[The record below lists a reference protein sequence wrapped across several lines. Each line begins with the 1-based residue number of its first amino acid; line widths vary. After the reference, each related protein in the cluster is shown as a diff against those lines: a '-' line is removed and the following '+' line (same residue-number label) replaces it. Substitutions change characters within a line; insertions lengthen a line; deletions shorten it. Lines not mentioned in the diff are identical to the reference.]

1 VNESALSNDPGT
13 QKRRSTRIVQAVPLT
28 VTGVDALGQPFKE
41 RTTTVMVNCHGCK
54 YQSKHY
60 VPKNSIVTLDIPTP
74 EPGRPPHSVQ
84 GRVVWVQRPRTVR
97 ELFQIGLEFETPGN
111 VWGIAFPPD
120 DWQASIAEGGSDASR
135 TLELVQEFEID
146 AAASAP
152 PEADILAQAE
162 PTPTSVAPAAYS
174 SGAPGAPATPVAH
187 VAGEKPAASAPAS
200 PHASP
205 TAPSA
210 AAPHA
215 DSKVHAVTVPS
226 PDAQAAIARQ
236 MARVV
241 TEVKENLDKT
251 MRKGA
256 ETAIAEEMTIV
267 RQQLDVQ
274 LHDAVERAIKVS
286 MERVSETSVKKV
298 VQEAA
303 QRTAAIVEEARKA
316 TEISSENLDTKVR
329 NAVQQAVSTAA
340 EQAAQQ
346 AAQQATAQ
354 NLKTAVEEA
363 VERAISSRQATSPSL
378 DILSSPEAAQ
388 RHLDDWRK
396 SLEDT
401 AQNIRSQTVEKANV
415 EVAEVNRRWQEAFD
429 AALAGASQKIGAQ
442 LNDASRAALE
452 QAQQDIEAR
461 KSGIQGTLDEVIAGA
476 RSTADS
482 LKADLEQERAR
493 TEQAKSTLEEAARTT
508 LESVRA
514 AVDQERARVEET
526 KSQLDAAAQ
535 STLESV
541 RANLEQER
549 KRADE
554 VKSQLDA
561 AAQSTLESVR
571 ANLEQERARAD
582 ETKSRL
588 ESTAQSMLDH
598 TQQRLDGILAEKYQ
612 EIGQKAD
619 KAIAE
624 RAEQIEPTLEA
635 AAQKV
640 VQRITGEFDQTFAS
654 KVSDAQNVISQLSG
668 AEERAA
674 ETQTALIEQ
683 IQQISEQSRELKEAT
698 GGHIDNI
705 SGHAAKIQRSLQEQA
720 MEVAEQA
727 AQFRNTVVEHIDQI
741 SGHASKVQDSVRE
754 NLKQQSDSAMQ
765 ESLERLRQEAAKVPT
780 EVEQSCREVVSK
792 VTEDIERKG
801 TETEHH
807 TYEALLKASEWYQKK
822 AQTTMQT
829 SMERSVEQATTSLRD
844 RAAETSRLLASEL
857 DHYRRT
863 YVEHSQAQIEDAAK
877 EVVDRQRNK
886 LSENAEVAGATFAN
900 QVNRVTLESLRR
912 FEESSR
918 EALEKA
924 RSDME
929 FNREGSLTE
938 FQSSLDQ
945 RMLDGVEQARVYLES
960 QLMPIV
966 ENWQTQQE
974 QEKKAWMERLKKATD
989 ENIEHYKERL
999 ENASNSWLLA
1009 SATTLGQHSQ
1019 TVLDTIAKAAEKR
1032 LRDTCSEVLS
1042 GMGDTLK
1049 NRLLGL
1055 SADFRPNDEEDD
1067 DLPKQ
1072 TK

>member
-1 VNESALSNDPGT
+1 MNESALSNDPGT

-60 VPKNSIVTLDIPTP
+60 VPKNSMVTLDIPTP

-120 DWQASIAEGGSDASR
+120 DWQASIAEGAIAEAR
-135 TLELVQEFEID
+135 TLELVQQFEKD

-152 PEADILAQAE
+152 PLVDSHEQVQ
-162 PTPTSVAPAAYS
+162 PAPASTVPAS
-174 SGAPGAPATPVAH
+174 PAPVTPVAH
-187 VAGEKPAASAPAS
+187 VPAEKPAPAPLPAGAHVA
-200 PHASP
+200 PPVAP
-205 TAPSA
+205 PPAAPVPSA
-210 AAPHA
+210 
-215 DSKVHAVTVPS
+215 
-226 PDAQAAIARQ
+226 DAQAAIARQ
-236 MARVV
+236 MAKVV

-316 TEISSENLDTKVR
+316 TEISTEHLDAKVR

-378 DILSSPEAAQ
+378 DILSSPETAQ

-415 EVAEVNRRWQEAFD
+415 EVAEVNRRWQETFD

-452 QAQQDIEAR
+452 QAQQDIDAR
-461 KSGIQGTLDEVIAGA
+461 KSGLQGTLDEVIASA
-476 RSTADS
+476 RATADS

-493 TEQAKSTLEEAARTT
+493 TEQAKSTLDEAARTT

-514 AVDQERARVEET
+514 AVDREQARVNEA
-526 KSQLDAAAQ
+526 KSKLDAAAQ

-541 RANLEQER
+541 R
-549 KRADE
+549 
-554 VKSQLDA
+554 S
-561 AAQSTLESVR
+561 
-571 ANLEQERARAD
+571 NLEQERARAD
-582 ETKSRL
+582 EAKSRL
-588 ESTAQSMLDH
+588 ESAAQSMLDH

-640 VQRITGEFDQTFAS
+640 VQRISGEFDQTVAS
-654 KVSDAQNVISQLSG
+654 KLSDAHSVISQLAG

-683 IQQISEQSRELKEAT
+683 IQQIAEQSRELKEST

-741 SGHASKVQDSVRE
+741 SGHASKIQDSVRE
-754 NLKQQSDSAMQ
+754 NLKQQSDSAVQ
-765 ESLERLRQEAAKVPT
+765 ESLERLRQEAAKVPA

-877 EVVDRQRNK
+877 DVVDRQRNK

-912 FEESSR
+912 FEETSR

-929 FNREGSLTE
+929 FNREGSLVE

-945 RMLDGVEQARVYLES
+945 RMLDGVEQARVYLQS

-966 ENWQTQQE
+966 ENWQAQQE
-974 QEKKAWMERLKKATD
+974 QEKKAWMERLKKTTD

-1067 DLPKQ
+1067 LPKQ

>member
-1 VNESALSNDPGT
+1 MNESALSNDPGT

-60 VPKNSIVTLDIPTP
+60 VPKNSTVTLDIPTP

-120 DWQASIAEGGSDASR
+120 DWQASIAEGRNEAAR
-135 TLELVQEFEID
+135 TLALVQQFEKD

-152 PEADILAQAE
+152 PEADVPAPAE
-162 PTPTSVAPAAYS
+162 PAPASAS
-174 SGAPGAPATPVAH
+174 
-187 VAGEKPAASAPAS
+187 PAATAPAS
-200 PHASP
+200 PAAHAGPQKPGAAPPPAAHIASP
-205 TAPSA
+205 AAPASSTPHAESKLQAVPVPSA
-210 AAPHA
+210 E
-215 DSKVHAVTVPS
+215 
-226 PDAQAAIARQ
+226 AQAAIAKQ

-298 VQEAA
+298 VQEAV
-303 QRTAAIVEEARKA
+303 QRTSAIVEEARKA
-316 TEISSENLDTKVR
+316 TEISTEQLDVKVR
-329 NAVQQAVSTAA
+329 NAVQQAVSAAA

-363 VERAISSRQATSPSL
+363 VERAISSRQAASPSL

-396 SLEDT
+396 SLEDA
-401 AQNIRSQTVEKANV
+401 AQNIRSRTVEKANV
-415 EVAEVNRRWQEAFD
+415 EVAEVNRRWQETFD

-442 LNDASRAALE
+442 LNDASRATLE
-452 QAQQDIEAR
+452 QAQQDIDAR
-461 KSGIQGTLDEVIAGA
+461 KAGLQGAFDEMIAGA

-482 LKADLEQERAR
+482 LKADLQQERVR
-493 TEQAKSTLEEAARTT
+493 TEQAKSTLKEAARTA

-514 AVDQERARVEET
+514 AVDQDQARV
-526 KSQLDAAAQ
+526 
-535 STLESV
+535 
-541 RANLEQER
+541 
-549 KRADE
+549 DE
-554 VKSQLDA
+554 AKSQLDA

-582 ETKSRL
+582 EAKSRL
-588 ESTAQSMLDH
+588 ESSAQSMLDH
-598 TQQRLDGILAEKYQ
+598 TRQRLDGILAEKYD
-612 EIGQKAD
+612 EIGRKAD

-624 RAEQIEPTLEA
+624 RAEQIEPTLAA

-640 VQRITGEFDQTFAS
+640 VQRISGEFDQTVAS
-654 KVSDAQNVISQLSG
+654 KLSDAHSVMSQLAG

-683 IQQISEQSRELKEAT
+683 IQQIAAQYGELKEAT
-698 GGHIDNI
+698 RGHMDNI

-741 SGHASKVQDSVRE
+741 SGHASKIQDSVRE
-754 NLKQQSDSAMQ
+754 NLKQQSESAVQ
-765 ESLERLRQEAAKVPT
+765 ESLERLRQEAAKLPS

-792 VTEDIERKG
+792 VSEEIERKG

-822 AQTTMQT
+822 AQTTMQS

-863 YVEHSQAQIEDAAK
+863 YVEHSQAQIDDAAK

-886 LSENAEVAGATFAN
+886 LTENAEIAGATFAN

-938 FQSSLDQ
+938 FQAKLDE
-945 RMLDGVEQARVYLES
+945 RMLDGVEQARVYLQS

-966 ENWQTQQE
+966 ENWQAQQE
-974 QEKKAWMERLKKATD
+974 QEKIAWMERMKHETD
-989 ENIEHYKERL
+989 ENIERYKERL

>member
-97 ELFQIGLEFETPGN
+97 ELFQIGLEFEKPGN

-120 DWQASIAEGGSDASR
+120 DWQASIAEGGTDASR

-152 PEADILAQAE
+152 PEADVPAQANLA
-162 PTPTSVAPAAYS
+162 PTSVAPAA
-174 SGAPGAPATPVAH
+174 GAPAAPVAH
-187 VAGEKPAASAPAS
+187 VTPKKQATPGPAAPLAAP
-200 PHASP
+200 
-205 TAPSA
+205 TVPSA

-215 DSKVHAVTVPS
+215 EDKLQAVPVPS
-226 PDAQAAIARQ
+226 AEAQAAIARQ
-236 MARVV
+236 MAKVV

-316 TEISSENLDTKVR
+316 TEISSEHLDAKVR

-401 AQNIRSQTVEKANV
+401 AQNIRSETVEKANV
-415 EVAEVNRRWQEAFD
+415 EVAEVNRRWQETFD

-452 QAQQDIEAR
+452 QAQQDIDAR

-476 RSTADS
+476 RSTANS

-493 TEQAKSTLEEAARTT
+493 TEQAKSTLEETARTT

-514 AVDQERARVEET
+514 AVDQEQARVRET

-535 STLESV
+535 S
-541 RANLEQER
+541 A
-549 KRADE
+549 
-554 VKSQLDA
+554 
-561 AAQSTLESVR
+561 LESVR

-582 ETKSRL
+582 EAKSRL

-598 TQQRLDGILAEKYQ
+598 TQQRLDGILSEKYQ

-640 VQRITGEFDQTFAS
+640 VQRITGEFDQMLAS
-654 KVSDAQNVISQLSG
+654 KVGDAQNVVSQLSR

-683 IQQISEQSRELKEAT
+683 IQQIAEQAGQLKEST
-698 GGHIDNI
+698 RGHVDTI

-741 SGHASKVQDSVRE
+741 SGHASKIQDSVRE
-754 NLKQQSDSAMQ
+754 NLKQQADSAVQ
-765 ESLERLRQEAAKVPT
+765 ESLERLRQEAAKVPA

-912 FEESSR
+912 FEETSR

-945 RMLDGVEQARVYLES
+945 RMLDGVEQARVYLQS

-974 QEKKAWMERLKKATD
+974 QEKKAWMERLKKTTD

-1055 SADFRPNDEEDD
+1055 SADFRPNEEEDD

>member
-1 VNESALSNDPGT
+1 
-13 QKRRSTRIVQAVPLT
+13 VP
-28 VTGVDALGQPFKE
+28 V
-41 RTTTVMVNCHGCK
+41 
-54 YQSKHY
+54 
-60 VPKNSIVTLDIPTP
+60 
-74 EPGRPPHSVQ
+74 
-84 GRVVWVQRPRTVR
+84 
-97 ELFQIGLEFETPGN
+97 
-111 VWGIAFPPD
+111 
-120 DWQASIAEGGSDASR
+120 
-135 TLELVQEFEID
+135 
-146 AAASAP
+146 
-152 PEADILAQAE
+152 
-162 PTPTSVAPAAYS
+162 
-174 SGAPGAPATPVAH
+174 
-187 VAGEKPAASAPAS
+187 
-200 PHASP
+200 
-205 TAPSA
+205 PSA
-210 AAPHA
+210 E
-215 DSKVHAVTVPS
+215 
-226 PDAQAAIARQ
+226 AQAAIARQ
-236 MARVV
+236 MAKVV

-316 TEISSENLDTKVR
+316 TEISSEHLDAKVR

-363 VERAISSRQATSPSL
+363 VERVISSRQAASPSL

-415 EVAEVNRRWQEAFD
+415 EVAEVNRRWQETFD

-452 QAQQDIEAR
+452 QAQQDIDAR

-482 LKADLEQERAR
+482 LKADLEQARAH
-493 TEQAKSTLEEAARTT
+493 TDQAKSTLEEAARTT

-514 AVDQERARVEET
+514 AVDQERARV
-526 KSQLDAAAQ
+526 
-535 STLESV
+535 
-541 RANLEQER
+541 
-549 KRADE
+549 DE

-571 ANLEQERARAD
+571 ANLDQERARAD
-582 ETKSRL
+582 EAKSQL

-598 TQQRLDGILAEKYQ
+598 TQQRLDGILAEKYD
-612 EIGQKAD
+612 EIGRKAD

-640 VQRITGEFDQTFAS
+640 VQRISGEFDQTIAS
-654 KVSDAQNVISQLSG
+654 KLSDAHSVVSQLAG

-683 IQQISEQSRELKEAT
+683 IQQIAEQSGELKEAT
-698 GGHIDNI
+698 RGHIDNI

-741 SGHASKVQDSVRE
+741 SGHASKIQDSVRE
-754 NLKQQSDSAMQ
+754 NLKQQSDSAVQ
-765 ESLERLRQEAAKVPT
+765 ESLERLRQEAAKVPA

-938 FQSSLDQ
+938 FQSKLDE
-945 RMLDGVEQARVYLES
+945 RMLDGVEQARVYLQS

-966 ENWQTQQE
+966 ENWQAQQE
-974 QEKKAWMERLKKATD
+974 QEKNAWMERLKKATD

-1055 SADFRPNDEEDD
+1055 SADFKPDEEED

>member
-1 VNESALSNDPGT
+1 MNESALSNDPGT

-60 VPKNSIVTLDIPTP
+60 VPKNSIVTLDIPRP

-120 DWQASIAEGGSDASR
+120 DWQASIAQGGTDASR

-152 PEADILAQAE
+152 PEGDVPAHADSA
-162 PTPTSVAPAAYS
+162 PTSVAPAA
-174 SGAPGAPATPVAH
+174 GAPAAPVAH
-187 VAGEKPAASAPAS
+187 VAPQKQATPGQAAPL
-200 PHASP
+200 ASP

-215 DSKVHAVTVPS
+215 DSKTHAVTVPS

-316 TEISSENLDTKVR
+316 TEISSEHLDAKVR

-346 AAQQATAQ
+346 AAQQATSQ

-363 VERAISSRQATSPSL
+363 VERAISSRQAASPSL

-415 EVAEVNRRWQEAFD
+415 EVAEVNRRWQETFD

-452 QAQQDIEAR
+452 QAQQEIDAR
-461 KSGIQGTLDEVIAGA
+461 KSGLQGTLDEVIAGA

-482 LKADLEQERAR
+482 LKADLEHERAR

-514 AVDQERARVEET
+514 AVDQERARVDEA

-554 VKSQLDA
+554 VKSQL
-561 AAQSTLESVR
+561 ER
-571 ANLEQERARAD
+571 PRRARSNRSVAISSKS
-582 ETKSRL
+582 ERERTRRSRGSSPLRNSCWITPSSGSMESWLRNTAKSGAKQIRPSQSEPSRL
-588 ESTAQSMLDH
+588 SRRSKP
-598 TQQRLDGILAEKYQ
+598 QRRKSFSA
-612 EIGQKAD
+612 
-619 KAIAE
+619 
-624 RAEQIEPTLEA
+624 
-635 AAQKV
+635 
-640 VQRITGEFDQTFAS
+640 
-654 KVSDAQNVISQLSG
+654 
-668 AEERAA
+668 
-674 ETQTALIEQ
+674 
-683 IQQISEQSRELKEAT
+683 SRESSIKP
-698 GGHIDNI
+698 
-705 SGHAAKIQRSLQEQA
+705 SLP
-720 MEVAEQA
+720 
-727 AQFRNTVVEHIDQI
+727 R
-741 SGHASKVQDSVRE
+741 
-754 NLKQQSDSAMQ
+754 
-765 ESLERLRQEAAKVPT
+765 
-780 EVEQSCREVVSK
+780 
-792 VTEDIERKG
+792 
-801 TETEHH
+801 
-807 TYEALLKASEWYQKK
+807 
-822 AQTTMQT
+822 
-829 SMERSVEQATTSLRD
+829 
-844 RAAETSRLLASEL
+844 
-857 DHYRRT
+857 
-863 YVEHSQAQIEDAAK
+863 
-877 EVVDRQRNK
+877 
-886 LSENAEVAGATFAN
+886 
-900 QVNRVTLESLRR
+900 
-912 FEESSR
+912 
-918 EALEKA
+918 
-924 RSDME
+924 
-929 FNREGSLTE
+929 
-938 FQSSLDQ
+938 
-945 RMLDGVEQARVYLES
+945 
-960 QLMPIV
+960 
-966 ENWQTQQE
+966 
-974 QEKKAWMERLKKATD
+974 
-989 ENIEHYKERL
+989 
-999 ENASNSWLLA
+999 
-1009 SATTLGQHSQ
+1009 
-1019 TVLDTIAKAAEKR
+1019 
-1032 LRDTCSEVLS
+1032 
-1042 GMGDTLK
+1042 
-1049 NRLLGL
+1049 
-1055 SADFRPNDEEDD
+1055 
-1067 DLPKQ
+1067 
-1072 TK
+1072 

>member
-1 VNESALSNDPGT
+1 MNESALSNDPGT

-97 ELFQIGLEFETPGN
+97 ELFQIGLEFEKPGN

-120 DWQASIAEGGSDASR
+120 DWQASIAEGGTDASR

-152 PEADILAQAE
+152 PEADVPAQANLS
-162 PTPTSVAPAAYS
+162 TSVAPAA
-174 SGAPGAPATPVAH
+174 GGPAAPVAH
-187 VAGEKPAASAPAS
+187 VTPKKQATPGPAAPLAAP
-200 PHASP
+200 
-205 TAPSA
+205 TVPSA

-215 DSKVHAVTVPS
+215 EDKLQAVPVPS
-226 PDAQAAIARQ
+226 AEAQAAIARQ
-236 MARVV
+236 MAKVV

-316 TEISSENLDTKVR
+316 TEISSEHLDAKVR

-401 AQNIRSQTVEKANV
+401 AQNIRSETVEKANV
-415 EVAEVNRRWQEAFD
+415 EVAEVNRRWQETFD

-452 QAQQDIEAR
+452 QARQDIDAR

-476 RSTADS
+476 RSTANS

-493 TEQAKSTLEEAARTT
+493 TEQAKSTLEETARTT

-514 AVDQERARVEET
+514 AVDQEQARVRET

-535 STLESV
+535 S
-541 RANLEQER
+541 A
-549 KRADE
+549 
-554 VKSQLDA
+554 
-561 AAQSTLESVR
+561 LESVR

-582 ETKSRL
+582 EAKSRL

-598 TQQRLDGILAEKYQ
+598 TQQRLDGILSEKYQ

-624 RAEQIEPTLEA
+624 RAEQIQPTLEA

-640 VQRITGEFDQTFAS
+640 VQRISGEFDQTIAS
-654 KVSDAQNVISQLSG
+654 KLGDAHSVISQLAG

-741 SGHASKVQDSVRE
+741 SGHASKIQDSVRE
-754 NLKQQSDSAMQ
+754 NLKQQSDSAVQ
-765 ESLERLRQEAAKVPT
+765 ESLERLRQEAAKVPA

-912 FEESSR
+912 FEETSR

-929 FNREGSLTE
+929 FNREGSLVE

-945 RMLDGVEQARVYLES
+945 RMLDGVEQARVYLQS

-966 ENWQTQQE
+966 ENWQAQQE
-974 QEKKAWMERLKKATD
+974 QEKKAWMERLKTATD

-1055 SADFRPNDEEDD
+1055 SADFRPNEEEDD

>member
-1 VNESALSNDPGT
+1 MNESALSNDPGT

-60 VPKNSIVTLDIPTP
+60 VPKNSIVTLDIPRP
-74 EPGRPPHSVQ
+74 EPGRPPHTVQ

-120 DWQASIAEGGSDASR
+120 DWAASIAESGSEASS
-135 TLELVQEFEID
+135 TLELVREFEMES
-146 AAASAP
+146 AASAP
-152 PEADILAQAE
+152 QQAAPQADAHSAPPPAPVAAV
-162 PTPTSVAPAAYS
+162 PTAPATQTPADKPAAPPPSAPAAS
-174 SGAPGAPATPVAH
+174 PVA
-187 VAGEKPAASAPAS
+187 PP
-200 PHASP
+200 
-205 TAPSA
+205 A
-210 AAPHA
+210 AAPHVE
-215 DSKVHAVTVPS
+215 SKIHAVPAS
-226 PDAQAAIARQ
+226 PPDSQAAMARQ
-236 MARVV
+236 MAKMV
-241 TEVKENLDKT
+241 TEAKEHLDKSL
-251 MRKGA
+251 RKGA
-256 ETAIAEEMTIV
+256 ETAITEEMTIV

-274 LHDAVERAIKVS
+274 LHEAVERAIKVS

-298 VQEAA
+298 VQDAA

-316 TEISSENLDTKVR
+316 TEISSEQLDARVR
-329 NAVQQAVSTAA
+329 NAVQAAVSTAA
-340 EQAAQQ
+340 DQAAQQ

-354 NLKTAVEEA
+354 NLKNAVEAA
-363 VERAISSRQATSPSL
+363 VERAIRTRQAASPSL

-396 SLEDT
+396 SLEDA
-401 AQNIRSQTVEKANV
+401 AQNIRSQTVEQANA
-415 EVAEVNRRWQEAFD
+415 EVGEVNRRWQETFD
-429 AALAGASQKIGAQ
+429 AALAGASQKLGAE
-442 LNDASRAALE
+442 LGTASRGALE
-452 QAQQDIEAR
+452 QAQKDIDAR
-461 KSGIQGTLDEVIAGA
+461 KAGLQQSLDEVIAGA

-482 LKADLEQERAR
+482 LKAGLEQERAR
-493 TEQAKSTLEEAARTT
+493 TEETKSSLQEAARTT
-508 LESVRA
+508 LESVCA
-514 AVDQERARVEET
+514 AID
-526 KSQLDAAAQ
+526 
-535 STLESV
+535 
-541 RANLEQER
+541 
-549 KRADE
+549 
-554 VKSQLDA
+554 
-561 AAQSTLESVR
+561 
-571 ANLEQERARAD
+571 QERARAD
-582 ETKSRL
+582 EAKSRL
-588 ESTAQSMLDH
+588 ESAAESTLEQ
-598 TQQRLDGILAEKYQ
+598 TRQRLDGIVADKYT
-612 EIGQKAD
+612 EIGRKAD
-619 KAIAE
+619 QAIAE

-640 VQRITGEFDQTFAS
+640 VQRITGDFDRALAS
-654 KVSDAQNVISQLSG
+654 KVGDAHGVISQLSS

-674 ETQTALIEQ
+674 ETQSALIEQ
-683 IQQISEQSRELKEAT
+683 IRQISEQSGELKETAK
-698 GGHIDNI
+698 GHVEQI

-727 AQFRNTVVEHIDQI
+727 AQFRTTVVEHIERI
-741 SGHASKVQDSVRE
+741 SDHASKIQGSVRE
-754 NLKQQSDSAMQ
+754 NLQQQSDKAVE
-765 ESLERLRQEAAKVPT
+765 ESLERLRQEAAKVPG

-792 VTEDIERKG
+792 VTAEIEKKG
-801 TETEHH
+801 TETEHN

-822 AQTTMQT
+822 AQTTMQS
-829 SMERSVEQATTSLRD
+829 SMERAVEQATTSMRD
-844 RAAETSRLLASEL
+844 RAADTSRLLASEL

-863 YVEHSQAQIEDAAK
+863 YVEHSQAQIQDAAK
-877 EVVDRQRNK
+877 EIVERERNK
-886 LSENAEVAGATFAN
+886 LSENAEVAGASFAN

-929 FNREGSLTE
+929 FNRDGSLAE
-938 FQSSLDQ
+938 FQAKLDE
-945 RMLDGVEQARVYLES
+945 RMLDGVEQARVYLQS
-960 QLMPIV
+960 QLMPLV
-966 ENWQTQQE
+966 EDWQAQQE
-974 QEKKAWMERLKKATD
+974 QEKKAWMERLKQSTD
-989 ENIEHYKERL
+989 ESIEQYKQRL

-1055 SADFRPNDEEDD
+1055 SADFKPDDEDD
-1067 DLPKQ
+1067 DLPKR

>member
-1 VNESALSNDPGT
+1 MNESALSNDPGT

-60 VPKNSIVTLDIPTP
+60 VPKNSTVTLDIPTP

-120 DWQASIAEGGSDASR
+120 DWQASIAEGRNEAAR
-135 TLELVQEFEID
+135 TLALVQQFEKD

-152 PEADILAQAE
+152 PEADVPASAE
-162 PTPTSVAPAAYS
+162 
-174 SGAPGAPATPVAH
+174 GAPASAS
-187 VAGEKPAASAPAS
+187 PAATAPAS
-200 PHASP
+200 PAAHAGPQKPGAAPPPAAHIASP
-205 TAPSA
+205 ATPASSTPHAESKLQAVPVPSA
-210 AAPHA
+210 E
-215 DSKVHAVTVPS
+215 
-226 PDAQAAIARQ
+226 AQAAIAKQ

-303 QRTAAIVEEARKA
+303 QRTSAIVEEARKA
-316 TEISSENLDTKVR
+316 TEISTEQLDAKVR
-329 NAVQQAVSTAA
+329 NAVHQAVSAAA

-363 VERAISSRQATSPSL
+363 VERAISSRQAASPSL

-396 SLEDT
+396 SLEDA
-401 AQNIRSQTVEKANV
+401 AQNIRSRTVEKTNV
-415 EVAEVNRRWQEAFD
+415 EVAEVNRRWQETFD

-452 QAQQDIEAR
+452 QAQQDIDAR
-461 KSGIQGTLDEVIAGA
+461 KAGRQGAFDEVIAGA

-482 LKADLEQERAR
+482 LKADLQQERAR
-493 TEQAKSTLEEAARTT
+493 TEQAKSTLKEAARTA

-514 AVDQERARVEET
+514 AVDQDQARV
-526 KSQLDAAAQ
+526 
-535 STLESV
+535 
-541 RANLEQER
+541 
-549 KRADE
+549 DE
-554 VKSQLDA
+554 AKSQLDA

-571 ANLEQERARAD
+571 ANLEQERARA
-582 ETKSRL
+582 EEAKSRL

-598 TQQRLDGILAEKYQ
+598 TRQRLDGILAEKYD
-612 EIGQKAD
+612 EIGRKAD

-624 RAEQIEPTLEA
+624 RAEQIEPTLAA

-640 VQRITGEFDQTFAS
+640 VQRISGEFDQTVAS
-654 KVSDAQNVISQLSG
+654 KLSDAHSVMSQLAG

-683 IQQISEQSRELKEAT
+683 IQQIAAQFGELKEAT
-698 GGHIDNI
+698 RGHMDNI

-741 SGHASKVQDSVRE
+741 SGHASKIQDSVRE
-754 NLKQQSDSAMQ
+754 NLKQQSESAVQ
-765 ESLERLRQEAAKVPT
+765 ESLERLRQEAAKLPS

-792 VTEDIERKG
+792 VSEEIERKG

-822 AQTTMQT
+822 AQTTMQS

-863 YVEHSQAQIEDAAK
+863 YVEHSQAQIDDAAK

-886 LSENAEVAGATFAN
+886 LTENAEIAGATFTN

-938 FQSSLDQ
+938 FQAKLDE
-945 RMLDGVEQARVYLES
+945 RMLDGVEQARVYLQS

-966 ENWQTQQE
+966 ENWQAQQE
-974 QEKKAWMERLKKATD
+974 QEKKAWMERMKHETD
-989 ENIEHYKERL
+989 ENIERYKERL

-1055 SADFRPNDEEDD
+1055 SADFRPNDEEVD

>member
-97 ELFQIGLEFETPGN
+97 ELFQIGLEFEKPGN

-120 DWQASIAEGGSDASR
+120 DWQASIAEGGTDASR

-152 PEADILAQAE
+152 PEADVPAQANLA
-162 PTPTSVAPAAYS
+162 PTSVAPAA
-174 SGAPGAPATPVAH
+174 GAPAAPVAH
-187 VAGEKPAASAPAS
+187 VTPKKQATQGPAAPPAAP
-200 PHASP
+200 
-205 TAPSA
+205 TVPSA

-215 DSKVHAVTVPS
+215 EDKLQAAPVPS
-226 PDAQAAIARQ
+226 AEAQAAIARQ
-236 MARVV
+236 MAKVV

-316 TEISSENLDTKVR
+316 TEISSEHLDAKVR

-401 AQNIRSQTVEKANV
+401 AQNIRTETVEKANV
-415 EVAEVNRRWQEAFD
+415 EVAEVNRRWQETFD

-452 QAQQDIEAR
+452 QAQQDIDAR
-461 KSGIQGTLDEVIAGA
+461 KSGLQGTLDEVIAGA

-482 LKADLEQERAR
+482 LKADLEQERTR

-514 AVDQERARVEET
+514 AVDQERARVE
-526 KSQLDAAAQ
+526 
-535 STLESV
+535 
-541 RANLEQER
+541 
-549 KRADE
+549 E

-598 TQQRLDGILAEKYQ
+598 TQQRLDGILSEKYQ

-635 AAQKV
+635 AARKV
-640 VQRITGEFDQTFAS
+640 VQRISGEFDQTIAS
-654 KVSDAQNVISQLSG
+654 KVGDAQSVISQLSG

-674 ETQTALIEQ
+674 ETQTALVEQ
-683 IQQISEQSRELKEAT
+683 IQQIAEQSRELKEAT

-741 SGHASKVQDSVRE
+741 SGHASKIQDSVRE
-754 NLKQQSDSAMQ
+754 NLKQQSDSAVQ
-765 ESLERLRQEAAKVPT
+765 ESLERLRQEAAKVPA

-912 FEESSR
+912 FEETSR

-929 FNREGSLTE
+929 FNREGSLAE

-945 RMLDGVEQARVYLES
+945 RMLDGVEQARVYLQS

-974 QEKKAWMERLKKATD
+974 QEKQDWMERLKKATD

>member
-60 VPKNSIVTLDIPTP
+60 VPKNSIVTLDVPTP

-135 TLELVQEFEID
+135 TLELVQGFEID

-152 PEADILAQAE
+152 PEADNPAQAQ
-162 PTPTSVAPAAYS
+162 PAPTSASTASPAPAA
-174 SGAPGAPATPVAH
+174 PVAH
-187 VAGEKPAASAPAS
+187 VAPQKPGATPPPAAHVVPPVES
-200 PHASP
+200 HGE
-205 TAPSA
+205 
-210 AAPHA
+210 
-215 DSKVHAVTVPS
+215 SKIHPVTVPS
-226 PDAQAAIARQ
+226 AESQAAIARQ
-236 MARVV
+236 MAKVV

-274 LHDAVERAIKVS
+274 LHEAVERAIKVS

-316 TEISSENLDTKVR
+316 TEVSTEHLDAKVR

-401 AQNIRSQTVEKANV
+401 AQTIRSQTVEQADV
-415 EVAEVNRRWQEAFD
+415 EVGEVNRRWQETFD
-429 AALAGASQKIGAQ
+429 VALAGAAQKIGAQ

-461 KSGIQGTLDEVIAGA
+461 KAGLQGTLDEVITGA

-493 TEQAKSTLEEAARTT
+493 TEQAKSTLEEAARTA

-514 AVDQERARVEET
+514 AVDQERARV
-526 KSQLDAAAQ
+526 
-535 STLESV
+535 
-541 RANLEQER
+541 
-549 KRADE
+549 DE

-561 AAQSTLESVR
+561 SAQSTLESVR

-582 ETKSRL
+582 EAKSRL

-598 TQQRLDGILAEKYQ
+598 TQQRLDGILAEKYD
-612 EIGQKAD
+612 EIGRKAD

-624 RAEQIEPTLEA
+624 RAEQIEPTLES

-640 VQRITGEFDQTFAS
+640 VQRITGDFDQALAS
-654 KVSDAQNVISQLSG
+654 KVGDAQNVISQLGS

-683 IQQISEQSRELKEAT
+683 IQQISEQSSELKEAT
-698 GGHIDNI
+698 RGHVDAI

-741 SGHASKVQDSVRE
+741 SGHASKIQDSVRE
-754 NLKQQSDSAMQ
+754 NLKQQSDGAVQ
-765 ESLERLRQEAAKVPT
+765 ESLDRLRQEAAKVPAK
-780 EVEQSCREVVSK
+780 VEQSCREIVSK

-801 TETEHH
+801 TETQHH

-900 QVNRVTLESLRR
+900 QVNRVTQESLRR

-938 FQSSLDQ
+938 FQSKLDE
-945 RMLDGVEQARVYLES
+945 RMLDGVEQARVYLQS

-966 ENWQTQQE
+966 ENWQAQQE
-974 QEKKAWMERLKKATD
+974 QEKKAWMERLKQTTD
-989 ENIEHYKERL
+989 ESIEHYKERL

-1055 SADFRPNDEEDD
+1055 SADFRPDDEEDD

>member
-60 VPKNSIVTLDIPTP
+60 VPKNSMVTLDIPTP

-120 DWQASIAEGGSDASR
+120 DWQASIAEGAIAEAR
-135 TLELVQEFEID
+135 TLELVQQFEKD

-152 PEADILAQAE
+152 PEAETLAQMQ
-162 PTPTSVAPAAYS
+162 PAPAS
-174 SGAPGAPATPVAH
+174 PVPPSPAPTAPVAH
-187 VAGEKPAASAPAS
+187 VAPQKPAAAPPS
-200 PHASP
+200 
-205 TAPSA
+205 TAHIAPPA
-210 AAPHA
+210 APPPAAPVAPHA
-215 DSKVHAVTVPS
+215 DNKLQAVPVPS
-226 PDAQAAIARQ
+226 AEAQAAIAKQ

-316 TEISSENLDTKVR
+316 TEISSEHLDAKVR

-363 VERAISSRQATSPSL
+363 VERVISSRQAASPSL

-401 AQNIRSQTVEKANV
+401 AQTIRNQTVEKANV
-415 EVAEVNRRWQEAFD
+415 EVGEVNRRWQETFD

-442 LNDASRAALE
+442 LNDASRVALE
-452 QAQQDIEAR
+452 QAQQDIDAR
-461 KSGIQGTLDEVIAGA
+461 KSGLQGTLDEVIAGA

-514 AVDQERARVEET
+514 AVDQERARV
-526 KSQLDAAAQ
+526 
-535 STLESV
+535 
-541 RANLEQER
+541 
-549 KRADE
+549 DE
-554 VKSQLDA
+554 VKSQLDS

-582 ETKSRL
+582 EAKARL
-588 ESTAQSMLDH
+588 ESAAQSMLDH
-598 TQQRLDGILAEKYQ
+598 TQQRLDGILAEKYD
-612 EIGQKAD
+612 EIGRKAD

-640 VQRITGEFDQTFAS
+640 VQRISGEFDRTIAS
-654 KVSDAQNVISQLSG
+654 KLGDAQSVISQLSS

-683 IQQISEQSRELKEAT
+683 IQQIAEQSRGLKEAT
-698 GGHIDNI
+698 SGHLDNI

-741 SGHASKVQDSVRE
+741 SGHASKIQDSVRE
-754 NLKQQSDSAMQ
+754 NLKQQSDNAVQ
-765 ESLERLRQEAAKVPT
+765 ESVERLRQEAAKVPA

-792 VTEDIERKG
+792 ISEDIERKG

-929 FNREGSLTE
+929 FNREGSLVE
-938 FQSSLDQ
+938 FQSQLDQ
-945 RMLDGVEQARVYLES
+945 RMLDGVEQARVYLQS
-960 QLMPIV
+960 QMMPIV
-966 ENWQTQQE
+966 ENWQAQQE

-1055 SADFRPNDEEDD
+1055 SADFRPDEEDD

>member
-97 ELFQIGLEFETPGN
+97 ELFQIGLEFEKPGN

-120 DWQASIAEGGSDASR
+120 DWQASIAEGGTDASR

-152 PEADILAQAE
+152 PEADVPAQANLA
-162 PTPTSVAPAAYS
+162 PTSTAPAA
-174 SGAPGAPATPVAH
+174 GAPAAPVAH
-187 VAGEKPAASAPAS
+187 VAPKKQATQGPAAPPAAP
-200 PHASP
+200 
-205 TAPSA
+205 TVPSA

-215 DSKVHAVTVPS
+215 EDKLQAVPVPS
-226 PDAQAAIARQ
+226 AEAQAAIARQ
-236 MARVV
+236 MAKVV

-316 TEISSENLDTKVR
+316 TEISSEHLDAKVR

-401 AQNIRSQTVEKANV
+401 AQNIRTETVEKANV
-415 EVAEVNRRWQEAFD
+415 EVAEVNRRWQETFD

-452 QAQQDIEAR
+452 QAQQDIDAR
-461 KSGIQGTLDEVIAGA
+461 KSGLQGTLDEVIAGA

-482 LKADLEQERAR
+482 LKADLEQERTR

-514 AVDQERARVEET
+514 AVDQERARVE
-526 KSQLDAAAQ
+526 
-535 STLESV
+535 
-541 RANLEQER
+541 
-549 KRADE
+549 E

-598 TQQRLDGILAEKYQ
+598 TQQRLDGILAEKYD
-612 EIGQKAD
+612 EIGRKAD

-635 AAQKV
+635 AARKV
-640 VQRITGEFDQTFAS
+640 VQRISGEFDQTIAS
-654 KVSDAQNVISQLSG
+654 KVGDAQSVISQLSG

-674 ETQTALIEQ
+674 ETQTALVEQ
-683 IQQISEQSRELKEAT
+683 IQQIAEQSRELKEAT

-741 SGHASKVQDSVRE
+741 SGHASKIQDSVRE
-754 NLKQQSDSAMQ
+754 NLKQQSDSAVQ
-765 ESLERLRQEAAKVPT
+765 ESLERLRQEAAKVPA

-912 FEESSR
+912 FEETSR

-929 FNREGSLTE
+929 FNREGSLAE
-938 FQSSLDQ
+938 FQSQLDQ
-945 RMLDGVEQARVYLES
+945 RMLDGVDQARVYLQS

-966 ENWQTQQE
+966 ENWQAQQE
-974 QEKKAWMERLKKATD
+974 QEKKAWMERLKTATD

-1055 SADFRPNDEEDD
+1055 SADFKPNDEEDD

>member
-1 VNESALSNDPGT
+1 MNESALSNDPGT

-120 DWQASIAEGGSDASR
+120 DWQSSIAEGSTDASR

-152 PEADILAQAE
+152 PEGDVPTQADSA
-162 PTPTSVAPAAYS
+162 PTSVAPAA
-174 SGAPGAPATPVAH
+174 GAPAAPIAH
-187 VAGEKPAASAPAS
+187 APGEKPAAHVAP
-200 PHASP
+200 PV
-205 TAPSA
+205 APSA
-210 AAPHA
+210 ATPHA

-316 TEISSENLDTKVR
+316 TEISSENLDAKVR

-363 VERAISSRQATSPSL
+363 VERAISSRQATTPSL

-415 EVAEVNRRWQEAFD
+415 EVAEVNRRWQETFD

-452 QAQQDIEAR
+452 QAQQDIDAR
-461 KSGIQGTLDEVIAGA
+461 KSGLQGTLDEVIAGA

-482 LKADLEQERAR
+482 LKADLERERTR

-514 AVDQERARVEET
+514 AVDQERARVDEA

-541 RANLEQER
+541 RVNLEQER

-582 ETKSRL
+582 EAKARL

-598 TQQRLDGILAEKYQ
+598 TQQRLDGILAEKYD
-612 EIGQKAD
+612 EIGRKAD

-624 RAEQIEPTLEA
+624 RAEQIQPTLEA

-640 VQRITGEFDQTFAS
+640 VQRISGEFDQTIAS
-654 KVSDAQNVISQLSG
+654 KVGDAQSVISQLGS

-683 IQQISEQSRELKEAT
+683 IQQIAEQSRELKEAT

-741 SGHASKVQDSVRE
+741 SGHASKIQDSVRE
-754 NLKQQSDSAMQ
+754 NLKQQSDSAVQ
-765 ESLERLRQEAAKVPT
+765 ESLERLRQEAAKVPA

-792 VTEDIERKG
+792 VTEEIERKG

-877 EVVDRQRNK
+877 EVVDRAAQQ
-886 LSENAEVAGATFAN
+886 AERECGSGRRDFCEPGESRDARIAAAIRGIVARGT
-900 QVNRVTLESLRR
+900 RESALRYGVQPR
-912 FEESSR
+912 RLARGISV
-918 EALEKA
+918 KA
-924 RSDME
+924 GRTD
-929 FNREGSLTE
+929 
-938 FQSSLDQ
+938 
-945 RMLDGVEQARVYLES
+945 AR
-960 QLMPIV
+960 
-966 ENWQTQQE
+966 W
-974 QEKKAWMERLKKATD
+974 R
-989 ENIEHYKERL
+989 
-999 ENASNSWLLA
+999 
-1009 SATTLGQHSQ
+1009 
-1019 TVLDTIAKAAEKR
+1019 
-1032 LRDTCSEVLS
+1032 
-1042 GMGDTLK
+1042 
-1049 NRLLGL
+1049 
-1055 SADFRPNDEEDD
+1055 
-1067 DLPKQ
+1067 
-1072 TK
+1072 

>member
-1 VNESALSNDPGT
+1 MKHPMQLETENSHFSSKERTCRRSSLGATPKLPFRTIAQGCSLPPDQNANLRNCSPEAWVNESALSNDPGT

-60 VPKNSIVTLDIPTP
+60 VPKNSMVTLDIPTP

-120 DWQASIAEGGSDASR
+120 DWQASIAEGAIAEAR
-135 TLELVQEFEID
+135 TLELVQQFEKD

-152 PEADILAQAE
+152 PLVDSHEQVQ
-162 PTPTSVAPAAYS
+162 PAPASTVPAS
-174 SGAPGAPATPVAH
+174 PAPVTPAAH
-187 VAGEKPAASAPAS
+187 VPAEKPAAAPPPAGVHVA
-200 PHASP
+200 PPVAP
-205 TAPSA
+205 RPAAPVPSA
-210 AAPHA
+210 
-215 DSKVHAVTVPS
+215 
-226 PDAQAAIARQ
+226 DAQAAIARQ
-236 MARVV
+236 MAKVV

-316 TEISSENLDTKVR
+316 TEISTEHLDAKVR

-415 EVAEVNRRWQEAFD
+415 EVAEVNRRWQETFD

-442 LNDASRAALE
+442 LNDASCAALE
-452 QAQQDIEAR
+452 QTQQDIDAR
-461 KSGIQGTLDEVIAGA
+461 KLGLQGTLDEVIASA
-476 RSTADS
+476 RATADS

-493 TEQAKSTLEEAARTT
+493 TEQAKSTLDEAARTT

-514 AVDQERARVEET
+514 AIDQEQARVNEA
-526 KSQLDAAAQ
+526 KSQLD
-535 STLESV
+535 S
-541 RANLEQER
+541 
-549 KRADE
+549 
-554 VKSQLDA
+554 

-582 ETKSRL
+582 EAKSRL

-598 TQQRLDGILAEKYQ
+598 TQRRLDEILSEKYQ

-624 RAEQIEPTLEA
+624 
-635 AAQKV
+635 
-640 VQRITGEFDQTFAS
+640 
-654 KVSDAQNVISQLSG
+654 
-668 AEERAA
+668 
-674 ETQTALIEQ
+674 
-683 IQQISEQSRELKEAT
+683 
-698 GGHIDNI
+698 
-705 SGHAAKIQRSLQEQA
+705 
-720 MEVAEQA
+720 
-727 AQFRNTVVEHIDQI
+727 
-741 SGHASKVQDSVRE
+741 
-754 NLKQQSDSAMQ
+754 
-765 ESLERLRQEAAKVPT
+765 
-780 EVEQSCREVVSK
+780 
-792 VTEDIERKG
+792 
-801 TETEHH
+801 
-807 TYEALLKASEWYQKK
+807 
-822 AQTTMQT
+822 
-829 SMERSVEQATTSLRD
+829 
-844 RAAETSRLLASEL
+844 
-857 DHYRRT
+857 
-863 YVEHSQAQIEDAAK
+863 
-877 EVVDRQRNK
+877 
-886 LSENAEVAGATFAN
+886 
-900 QVNRVTLESLRR
+900 
-912 FEESSR
+912 
-918 EALEKA
+918 
-924 RSDME
+924 
-929 FNREGSLTE
+929 
-938 FQSSLDQ
+938 
-945 RMLDGVEQARVYLES
+945 
-960 QLMPIV
+960 
-966 ENWQTQQE
+966 
-974 QEKKAWMERLKKATD
+974 
-989 ENIEHYKERL
+989 
-999 ENASNSWLLA
+999 
-1009 SATTLGQHSQ
+1009 
-1019 TVLDTIAKAAEKR
+1019 
-1032 LRDTCSEVLS
+1032 
-1042 GMGDTLK
+1042 
-1049 NRLLGL
+1049 
-1055 SADFRPNDEEDD
+1055 
-1067 DLPKQ
+1067 
-1072 TK
+1072 

>member
-1 VNESALSNDPGT
+1 MNESALSNDPGT

-60 VPKNSIVTLDIPTP
+60 VPKNSTVTLDIPTP
-74 EPGRPPHSVQ
+74 EPGRPPDSVQ

-120 DWQASIAEGGSDASR
+120 DWQASIAEGRNEAAR
-135 TLELVQEFEID
+135 TLALVQQFEKD

-152 PEADILAQAE
+152 PEADVPAPAE
-162 PTPTSVAPAAYS
+162 PAPASAS
-174 SGAPGAPATPVAH
+174 
-187 VAGEKPAASAPAS
+187 PAATAPAS
-200 PHASP
+200 PAAHAGPQKPGAAPPPAAHIASP
-205 TAPSA
+205 AAPASSTPHAESKLQAVPVPSA
-210 AAPHA
+210 E
-215 DSKVHAVTVPS
+215 
-226 PDAQAAIARQ
+226 AQAAIAKQ

-303 QRTAAIVEEARKA
+303 QRTSAIVEEARKA
-316 TEISSENLDTKVR
+316 TEISTEQLDAKVR
-329 NAVQQAVSTAA
+329 NAVQQAVSAAA

-363 VERAISSRQATSPSL
+363 VERAISSRQAASPSL

-396 SLEDT
+396 SLEDA
-401 AQNIRSQTVEKANV
+401 AQNIRSRTVEKANV
-415 EVAEVNRRWQEAFD
+415 EVAEVNRRWQETFD

-452 QAQQDIEAR
+452 QAQQDIDAR
-461 KSGIQGTLDEVIAGA
+461 KAGLQGAFDEVIAGA

-482 LKADLEQERAR
+482 LKADLQQERAR
-493 TEQAKSTLEEAARTT
+493 TEQAKSTLKEAARTA

-514 AVDQERARVEET
+514 AVDQDQARV
-526 KSQLDAAAQ
+526 
-535 STLESV
+535 
-541 RANLEQER
+541 
-549 KRADE
+549 DE
-554 VKSQLDA
+554 AKSQLDA

-582 ETKSRL
+582 EAKSRL
-588 ESTAQSMLDH
+588 ESSAQSMLDH
-598 TQQRLDGILAEKYQ
+598 TRQRLDGILAEKYD
-612 EIGQKAD
+612 EIGRKAD

-624 RAEQIEPTLEA
+624 RAEQIEPTLAA

-640 VQRITGEFDQTFAS
+640 VQRISGEFDQTVAS
-654 KVSDAQNVISQLSG
+654 KLSDAHSVMSQLAG

-683 IQQISEQSRELKEAT
+683 IQQIAAQSGELKQAT
-698 GGHIDNI
+698 RGHMDNI

-741 SGHASKVQDSVRE
+741 SGHASKIQDSVRE
-754 NLKQQSDSAMQ
+754 NLKQQSESAVQ
-765 ESLERLRQEAAKVPT
+765 ESLERLRQEAAKLPS

-792 VTEDIERKG
+792 VSEEIERKG

-822 AQTTMQT
+822 AQTTMQS

-886 LSENAEVAGATFAN
+886 LTENAEIAGATFAN

-938 FQSSLDQ
+938 FQAKLDE
-945 RMLDGVEQARVYLES
+945 RMLDGVEQARVYLQS

-966 ENWQTQQE
+966 ENWQAQQE
-974 QEKKAWMERLKKATD
+974 QEKKAWMERMKHETD
-989 ENIEHYKERL
+989 ENIERYKERL

>member
-60 VPKNSIVTLDIPTP
+60 VPKNSTVTLDIPTP

-120 DWQASIAEGGSDASR
+120 DWQASIAEGASDASR
-135 TLELVQEFEID
+135 TLALVQEFEID

-152 PEADILAQAE
+152 PEADTPAQVQPA
-162 PTPTSVAPAAYS
+162 PTSTVPAAHSPGS
-174 SGAPGAPATPVAH
+174 SGAPASPVAH
-187 VAGEKPAASAPAS
+187 VAPQKPGAAPPPAAHVAPPA
-200 PHASP
+200 
-205 TAPSA
+205 APPQT
-210 AAPHA
+210 APHA
-215 DSKVHAVTVPS
+215 DTKIQAVTVPS

-236 MARVV
+236 MAKVV

-316 TEISSENLDTKVR
+316 TEISSEHLDAKVR

-415 EVAEVNRRWQEAFD
+415 EVAEVNRRWQETFD

-452 QAQQDIEAR
+452 QAQQDIDAR
-461 KSGIQGTLDEVIAGA
+461 KSGLQGTLDEVIAGA

-514 AVDQERARVEET
+514 AVDQERARV
-526 KSQLDAAAQ
+526 
-535 STLESV
+535 
-541 RANLEQER
+541 
-549 KRADE
+549 DE

-561 AAQSTLESVR
+561 AARSTLESVR

-582 ETKSRL
+582 EAKSRL

-598 TQQRLDGILAEKYQ
+598 TQQRLDGILAEKYD
-612 EIGQKAD
+612 EIGRKAD

-624 RAEQIEPTLEA
+624 RAERIEPTLEA

-640 VQRITGEFDQTFAS
+640 VQRVSGEFDQTIAS
-654 KVSDAQNVISQLSG
+654 KLGDAHSVISQLAG

-683 IQQISEQSRELKEAT
+683 IQQISEQSRELKDAT

-741 SGHASKVQDSVRE
+741 SGHASKIQDSVRV
-754 NLKQQSDSAMQ
+754 NLKQQSDSAVQ
-765 ESLERLRQEAAKVPT
+765 ESLERLRQEAAKVPA

-886 LSENAEVAGATFAN
+886 LTENAEVAGATFAN

-912 FEESSR
+912 FEETSR

-938 FQSSLDQ
+938 FQAKLDE
-945 RMLDGVEQARVYLES
+945 RILDGVEQARVYLQS

-966 ENWQTQQE
+966 ENWQAQQE
-974 QEKKAWMERLKKATD
+974 QEKKAWMERLKTATD

-1055 SADFRPNDEEDD
+1055 SADFRPNEEEDD
-1067 DLPKQ
+1067 LPEHAK
-1072 TK
+1072 

>member
-97 ELFQIGLEFETPGN
+97 ELFQIGLEFEKPGN

-120 DWQASIAEGGSDASR
+120 DWQASIAEGGTDASR

-152 PEADILAQAE
+152 PEADVPAQANLS
-162 PTPTSVAPAAYS
+162 TSVAPAA
-174 SGAPGAPATPVAH
+174 GAPAAPVAH
-187 VAGEKPAASAPAS
+187 VTPKKQATPGPAAPLAAP
-200 PHASP
+200 
-205 TAPSA
+205 TVPSA

-215 DSKVHAVTVPS
+215 EDKLQAVPVPS
-226 PDAQAAIARQ
+226 AEAQAAIARQ
-236 MARVV
+236 MAKVV

-316 TEISSENLDTKVR
+316 TEISSEHLDAKVR

-401 AQNIRSQTVEKANV
+401 AQNIRSETVEKANV
-415 EVAEVNRRWQEAFD
+415 EVAEVNRRWQETFD

-452 QAQQDIEAR
+452 QAQQDIDAR

-476 RSTADS
+476 RSTANS

-493 TEQAKSTLEEAARTT
+493 TEQAKSTLEETARTT

-514 AVDQERARVEET
+514 AVDQEQARVRET

-535 STLESV
+535 S
-541 RANLEQER
+541 A
-549 KRADE
+549 
-554 VKSQLDA
+554 
-561 AAQSTLESVR
+561 LESVR

-582 ETKSRL
+582 EAKSRL

-598 TQQRLDGILAEKYQ
+598 TQQRLDGILSEKYQ

-624 RAEQIEPTLEA
+624 RAEQIQPTLEA

-640 VQRITGEFDQTFAS
+640 VQRISGEFDQTIAS
-654 KVSDAQNVISQLSG
+654 KLGDAHSVISQLAG

-741 SGHASKVQDSVRE
+741 SGHASKIQDSVRE
-754 NLKQQSDSAMQ
+754 NLKQQSDSAVQ
-765 ESLERLRQEAAKVPT
+765 ESLERLRQEAAKVPA

-912 FEESSR
+912 FEETSR

-929 FNREGSLTE
+929 FNREGSLVE

-945 RMLDGVEQARVYLES
+945 RMLDGVEQARVYLQS

-966 ENWQTQQE
+966 ENWQAQQE
-974 QEKKAWMERLKKATD
+974 QEKKAWMERLKTATD

-1055 SADFRPNDEEDD
+1055 SADFRPNEEEDD

>member
-60 VPKNSIVTLDIPTP
+60 VPKNSMVTLDIPTP

-120 DWQASIAEGGSDASR
+120 DWQASIAEGAIAAAR
-135 TLELVQEFEID
+135 TLELVQQFEKD

-152 PEADILAQAE
+152 PLVDSHEQVQ
-162 PTPTSVAPAAYS
+162 PAPASTVPAS
-174 SGAPGAPATPVAH
+174 QAPVTPAAH
-187 VAGEKPAASAPAS
+187 VPAEKPAAAPPPAGAHVA
-200 PHASP
+200 PPVAP
-205 TAPSA
+205 PPAAPVPSA
-210 AAPHA
+210 
-215 DSKVHAVTVPS
+215 
-226 PDAQAAIARQ
+226 DAQAAIARQ
-236 MARVV
+236 MAKVV

-316 TEISSENLDTKVR
+316 TEISTEHLDAKVR

-401 AQNIRSQTVEKANV
+401 AQNIRSETVEKANV
-415 EVAEVNRRWQEAFD
+415 EVAEVNRRWQETFD

-452 QAQQDIEAR
+452 QAQSDIDAR
-461 KSGIQGTLDEVIAGA
+461 KSGLQGTLDEVIASA
-476 RSTADS
+476 RASADS

-493 TEQAKSTLEEAARTT
+493 TEQAKSTLDEAARTT

-514 AVDQERARVEET
+514 AVDREQARVNEA

-541 RANLEQER
+541 R
-549 KRADE
+549 
-554 VKSQLDA
+554 S
-561 AAQSTLESVR
+561 
-571 ANLEQERARAD
+571 NLEQERARAD
-582 ETKSRL
+582 EAKSRL
-588 ESTAQSMLDH
+588 ESAAQSMLDH

-635 AAQKV
+635 AARKV
-640 VQRITGEFDQTFAS
+640 VQRISGEFDQTVAS
-654 KVSDAQNVISQLSG
+654 KLSDAHSVISQLAG

-674 ETQTALIEQ
+674 ETQTALIEE
-683 IQQISEQSRELKEAT
+683 IQQIAEQSRELKEST

-741 SGHASKVQDSVRE
+741 SGHASKIQDSVRE
-754 NLKQQSDSAMQ
+754 NLKQQSDSAVQ
-765 ESLERLRQEAAKVPT
+765 ESLERLRQEAAKVPA

-877 EVVDRQRNK
+877 DVVDRQRNK

-912 FEESSR
+912 FEGTSR

-929 FNREGSLTE
+929 FNREGSLVE

-945 RMLDGVEQARVYLES
+945 RMLDGVEQARVYLQS

-966 ENWQTQQE
+966 ENWQAQQE
-974 QEKKAWMERLKKATD
+974 QEKKAWMERLKKTTD

-1055 SADFRPNDEEDD
+1055 SADFKPDDEED

>member
-1 VNESALSNDPGT
+1 LVNESALSNDPGT

-60 VPKNSIVTLDIPTP
+60 VPKNSMVTLDIPTP

-120 DWQASIAEGGSDASR
+120 DWQASIAEGAIAAAR
-135 TLELVQEFEID
+135 TLELVQQFEKD

-152 PEADILAQAE
+152 PLVDSHEQVQ
-162 PTPTSVAPAAYS
+162 PAPASTVPAS
-174 SGAPGAPATPVAH
+174 PAPVTPAVH
-187 VAGEKPAASAPAS
+187 VPAEKPAAAPPPAGAHVA
-200 PHASP
+200 PPVAP
-205 TAPSA
+205 PPAAPVPSA
-210 AAPHA
+210 
-215 DSKVHAVTVPS
+215 
-226 PDAQAAIARQ
+226 DAQAAIARQ
-236 MARVV
+236 MAKVV

-316 TEISSENLDTKVR
+316 TEISSEHLDAKVR
-329 NAVQQAVSTAA
+329 NAVQQAVSTAV

-401 AQNIRSQTVEKANV
+401 AQNIRSETVEKANV
-415 EVAEVNRRWQEAFD
+415 EVAEVNRRWQETFD

-452 QAQQDIEAR
+452 QAQQDIDAR
-461 KSGIQGTLDEVIAGA
+461 KSGLQGTLDEVIASA
-476 RSTADS
+476 RATADS

-493 TEQAKSTLEEAARTT
+493 TEQAKSTLDEAARTT

-514 AVDQERARVEET
+514 AVNQEQARVNEA

-541 RANLEQER
+541 R
-549 KRADE
+549 
-554 VKSQLDA
+554 S
-561 AAQSTLESVR
+561 
-571 ANLEQERARAD
+571 NLEQERARAD
-582 ETKSRL
+582 EAKSRL
-588 ESTAQSMLDH
+588 ESAAQSMLDH

-640 VQRITGEFDQTFAS
+640 VQRISGEFDQTVAS
-654 KVSDAQNVISQLSG
+654 KLGDAHSVISQLAG

-683 IQQISEQSRELKEAT
+683 IQQIAEQSRELKEST

-741 SGHASKVQDSVRE
+741 SGHASKIQDSVRE
-754 NLKQQSDSAMQ
+754 NLKQQSDSAVQ
-765 ESLERLRQEAAKVPT
+765 ESLERLRQEAAKVPA

-877 EVVDRQRNK
+877 DVVDRQRNK

-912 FEESSR
+912 FEETSR

-929 FNREGSLTE
+929 FNREGSLVE

-945 RMLDGVEQARVYLES
+945 RMLDGVEQARVYLQS

-966 ENWQTQQE
+966 ENWQAQQE
-974 QEKKAWMERLKKATD
+974 QEKKAWMERLKKTTD

-1055 SADFRPNDEEDD
+1055 SADFRPDDEED

>member
-97 ELFQIGLEFETPGN
+97 ELFQIGLEFEKPGN

-120 DWQASIAEGGSDASR
+120 DWQASIAEGGTDASR

-152 PEADILAQAE
+152 PEADVPAQAN
-162 PTPTSVAPAAYS
+162 PSTSVAPAA
-174 SGAPGAPATPVAH
+174 GAPAAPVAH
-187 VAGEKPAASAPAS
+187 VTPKKQATQGPAAPLAAP
-200 PHASP
+200 
-205 TAPSA
+205 TVPSA

-215 DSKVHAVTVPS
+215 EDKLQAVPVPS
-226 PDAQAAIARQ
+226 AEAQAAIARQ
-236 MARVV
+236 MAKVV

-316 TEISSENLDTKVR
+316 TEISSEHLDAKVR

-401 AQNIRSQTVEKANV
+401 AQNIRSETVEKANV
-415 EVAEVNRRWQEAFD
+415 EVAEVNRRWQETFD

-452 QAQQDIEAR
+452 QAQQDIDAR

-476 RSTADS
+476 RSTANS

-493 TEQAKSTLEEAARTT
+493 TEQAKSTLEETARTT

-514 AVDQERARVEET
+514 AVDQEQARVRET
-526 KSQLDAAAQ
+526 KSQLDAATQ
-535 STLESV
+535 S
-541 RANLEQER
+541 A
-549 KRADE
+549 
-554 VKSQLDA
+554 
-561 AAQSTLESVR
+561 LESVR
-571 ANLEQERARAD
+571 ANLEQERARAN
-582 ETKSRL
+582 EAKSRL

-598 TQQRLDGILAEKYQ
+598 TQQRLDGILSEKYQ

-640 VQRITGEFDQTFAS
+640 VQRITGEFDQMLAS
-654 KVSDAQNVISQLSG
+654 KVGGAQSVVSQLSS

-683 IQQISEQSRELKEAT
+683 IQQIAEQAGQLKEST
-698 GGHIDNI
+698 RGHVDTI

-741 SGHASKVQDSVRE
+741 SGHASKIQDSVRE
-754 NLKQQSDSAMQ
+754 NLKQQADSAVQ
-765 ESLERLRQEAAKVPT
+765 ESLERLRQEAAKVPA

-912 FEESSR
+912 FEETSR

-945 RMLDGVEQARVYLES
+945 RMLDGVEQARVYLQS

-974 QEKKAWMERLKKATD
+974 QEKKAWMERLKKTTD

-1055 SADFRPNDEEDD
+1055 SADFRPNEEEDD

>member
-1 VNESALSNDPGT
+1 
-13 QKRRSTRIVQAVPLT
+13 
-28 VTGVDALGQPFKE
+28 
-41 RTTTVMVNCHGCK
+41 
-54 YQSKHY
+54 
-60 VPKNSIVTLDIPTP
+60 
-74 EPGRPPHSVQ
+74 
-84 GRVVWVQRPRTVR
+84 
-97 ELFQIGLEFETPGN
+97 
-111 VWGIAFPPD
+111 
-120 DWQASIAEGGSDASR
+120 
-135 TLELVQEFEID
+135 
-146 AAASAP
+146 
-152 PEADILAQAE
+152 
-162 PTPTSVAPAAYS
+162 
-174 SGAPGAPATPVAH
+174 
-187 VAGEKPAASAPAS
+187 
-200 PHASP
+200 
-205 TAPSA
+205 
-210 AAPHA
+210 
-215 DSKVHAVTVPS
+215 
-226 PDAQAAIARQ
+226 
-236 MARVV
+236 
-241 TEVKENLDKT
+241 
-251 MRKGA
+251 
-256 ETAIAEEMTIV
+256 
-267 RQQLDVQ
+267 
-274 LHDAVERAIKVS
+274 
-286 MERVSETSVKKV
+286 
-298 VQEAA
+298 
-303 QRTAAIVEEARKA
+303 
-316 TEISSENLDTKVR
+316 
-329 NAVQQAVSTAA
+329 
-340 EQAAQQ
+340 
-346 AAQQATAQ
+346 
-354 NLKTAVEEA
+354 
-363 VERAISSRQATSPSL
+363 
-378 DILSSPEAAQ
+378 
-388 RHLDDWRK
+388 
-396 SLEDT
+396 
-401 AQNIRSQTVEKANV
+401 
-415 EVAEVNRRWQEAFD
+415 
-429 AALAGASQKIGAQ
+429 
-442 LNDASRAALE
+442 
-452 QAQQDIEAR
+452 
-461 KSGIQGTLDEVIAGA
+461 
-476 RSTADS
+476 
-482 LKADLEQERAR
+482 
-493 TEQAKSTLEEAARTT
+493 
-508 LESVRA
+508 
-514 AVDQERARVEET
+514 
-526 KSQLDAAAQ
+526 
-535 STLESV
+535 
-541 RANLEQER
+541 
-549 KRADE
+549 
-554 VKSQLDA
+554 
-561 AAQSTLESVR
+561 
-571 ANLEQERARAD
+571 
-582 ETKSRL
+582 
-588 ESTAQSMLDH
+588 MLDH
-598 TQQRLDGILAEKYQ
+598 TQQRLDGILAEKYD
-612 EIGQKAD
+612 EIGRKAD

-640 VQRITGEFDQTFAS
+640 VQRISGEFDQTIAS
-654 KVSDAQNVISQLSG
+654 KLSDAHSVVSQLAG

-683 IQQISEQSRELKEAT
+683 IQQIAEQSGELKEAT
-698 GGHIDNI
+698 RGHIDNI

-741 SGHASKVQDSVRE
+741 SGHASKIQDSVRE
-754 NLKQQSDSAMQ
+754 NLKQQSDSAVQ
-765 ESLERLRQEAAKVPT
+765 QSLERLRQEAAKVPA

-829 SMERSVEQATTSLRD
+829 SMERSVEQATTALRD

-938 FQSSLDQ
+938 FQSKLDE
-945 RMLDGVEQARVYLES
+945 RMLDGVEQARVYLQS

-966 ENWQTQQE
+966 ENWQAQQE
-974 QEKKAWMERLKKATD
+974 QEKNAWMERLKKATD

-1055 SADFRPNDEEDD
+1055 SADFRPDEEED

>member
-1 VNESALSNDPGT
+1 MNESALSNDPGT

-120 DWQASIAEGGSDASR
+120 DWQASIAQAGTDASR

-152 PEADILAQAE
+152 PEGDVPTQADSA
-162 PTPTSVAPAAYS
+162 PTSGAPAA
-174 SGAPGAPATPVAH
+174 GPAAPVAH
-187 VAGEKPAASAPAS
+187 VPSEKPAAAAPA
-200 PHASP
+200 A
-205 TAPSA
+205 T
-210 AAPHA
+210 PHA
-215 DSKVHAVTVPS
+215 DSKMHAVTVPS

-316 TEISSENLDTKVR
+316 TEISSENLDAKVR

-363 VERAISSRQATSPSL
+363 VERAISSRQATTPSL

-415 EVAEVNRRWQEAFD
+415 EVAEVNRRWQETFD

-452 QAQQDIEAR
+452 QAQQDIDAR
-461 KSGIQGTLDEVIAGA
+461 KSGLQGTLDEVIAGA

-514 AVDQERARVEET
+514 AVDQERARVDEA

-541 RANLEQER
+541 RVNLEQER

-571 ANLEQERARAD
+571 ANLEQERVRAD
-582 ETKSRL
+582 EAKSRL

-598 TQQRLDGILAEKYQ
+598 TQQRLDGILAEKYD
-612 EIGQKAD
+612 EIGRKAD

-624 RAEQIEPTLEA
+624 RAEQIQPTLEA

-640 VQRITGEFDQTFAS
+640 VQRISGEFDQTIAS
-654 KVSDAQNVISQLSG
+654 KVGDAQSVISQLGS

-683 IQQISEQSRELKEAT
+683 IQQIAEQSRELKEAT

-741 SGHASKVQDSVRE
+741 SGHASKIQDSVRE
-754 NLKQQSDSAMQ
+754 NLKQQSDSAVQ
-765 ESLERLRQEAAKVPT
+765 ESLERLRQEAA
-780 EVEQSCREVVSK
+780 
-792 VTEDIERKG
+792 
-801 TETEHH
+801 
-807 TYEALLKASEWYQKK
+807 
-822 AQTTMQT
+822 
-829 SMERSVEQATTSLRD
+829 
-844 RAAETSRLLASEL
+844 
-857 DHYRRT
+857 
-863 YVEHSQAQIEDAAK
+863 
-877 EVVDRQRNK
+877 
-886 LSENAEVAGATFAN
+886 
-900 QVNRVTLESLRR
+900 
-912 FEESSR
+912 
-918 EALEKA
+918 
-924 RSDME
+924 
-929 FNREGSLTE
+929 EGP
-938 FQSSLDQ
+938 
-945 RMLDGVEQARVYLES
+945 G
-960 QLMPIV
+960 
-966 ENWQTQQE
+966 
-974 QEKKAWMERLKKATD
+974 
-989 ENIEHYKERL
+989 
-999 ENASNSWLLA
+999 
-1009 SATTLGQHSQ
+1009 
-1019 TVLDTIAKAAEKR
+1019 
-1032 LRDTCSEVLS
+1032 
-1042 GMGDTLK
+1042 
-1049 NRLLGL
+1049 
-1055 SADFRPNDEEDD
+1055 
-1067 DLPKQ
+1067 
-1072 TK
+1072 

>member
-1 VNESALSNDPGT
+1 MNESALSNDPGT

-60 VPKNSIVTLDIPTP
+60 VPKNSTVTLDIPTP

-120 DWQASIAEGGSDASR
+120 DWQASIAEGRNEAAR
-135 TLELVQEFEID
+135 TLALVQQFEKD

-152 PEADILAQAE
+152 PEADVPAPAE
-162 PTPTSVAPAAYS
+162 PAPASAS
-174 SGAPGAPATPVAH
+174 
-187 VAGEKPAASAPAS
+187 PAATAPAS
-200 PHASP
+200 PAAHAGPQKPGAAPPPAAHIASP
-205 TAPSA
+205 AAPASSTPHAESKLQAVPVPSA
-210 AAPHA
+210 E
-215 DSKVHAVTVPS
+215 
-226 PDAQAAIARQ
+226 AQAAIAKQ

-298 VQEAA
+298 VQEAV
-303 QRTAAIVEEARKA
+303 QRTSAIVEEARKA
-316 TEISSENLDTKVR
+316 TEISTEQLDAKVR
-329 NAVQQAVSTAA
+329 NAVQQAVSAAA

-363 VERAISSRQATSPSL
+363 VERAISSRQAASPSL

-396 SLEDT
+396 SLEDA
-401 AQNIRSQTVEKANV
+401 AQNIRSRTVEKANV
-415 EVAEVNRRWQEAFD
+415 EVAEVNRRWQETFD

-452 QAQQDIEAR
+452 QAQQDIDAR
-461 KSGIQGTLDEVIAGA
+461 KAGLQGAFDEMIAGA

-482 LKADLEQERAR
+482 LKADLQQERVR
-493 TEQAKSTLEEAARTT
+493 TEQAKSTLKEAARTA

-514 AVDQERARVEET
+514 AVDQDQARV
-526 KSQLDAAAQ
+526 
-535 STLESV
+535 
-541 RANLEQER
+541 
-549 KRADE
+549 DE
-554 VKSQLDA
+554 AKSQLDA

-582 ETKSRL
+582 EAKSRL
-588 ESTAQSMLDH
+588 ESSAQSMLDH
-598 TQQRLDGILAEKYQ
+598 TRQRLDGILAEKYD
-612 EIGQKAD
+612 EIGRKAD

-624 RAEQIEPTLEA
+624 RAEQIEPTLAA

-640 VQRITGEFDQTFAS
+640 VQRISGEFDQTVAS
-654 KVSDAQNVISQLSG
+654 KLSDAHSVMSQLAG

-683 IQQISEQSRELKEAT
+683 IQQIAAQYGELKEAT
-698 GGHIDNI
+698 RGHMDNI

-741 SGHASKVQDSVRE
+741 SGHASKIQDSVRE
-754 NLKQQSDSAMQ
+754 NLKQQSESAVQ
-765 ESLERLRQEAAKVPT
+765 ESLERLRQEAAKLPS

-792 VTEDIERKG
+792 VSEEIERKG

-822 AQTTMQT
+822 AQTTMQS

-886 LSENAEVAGATFAN
+886 LTENA
-900 QVNRVTLESLRR
+900 
-912 FEESSR
+912 
-918 EALEKA
+918 
-924 RSDME
+924 
-929 FNREGSLTE
+929 
-938 FQSSLDQ
+938 
-945 RMLDGVEQARVYLES
+945 
-960 QLMPIV
+960 
-966 ENWQTQQE
+966 
-974 QEKKAWMERLKKATD
+974 
-989 ENIEHYKERL
+989 
-999 ENASNSWLLA
+999 
-1009 SATTLGQHSQ
+1009 
-1019 TVLDTIAKAAEKR
+1019 
-1032 LRDTCSEVLS
+1032 
-1042 GMGDTLK
+1042 
-1049 NRLLGL
+1049 
-1055 SADFRPNDEEDD
+1055 
-1067 DLPKQ
+1067 
-1072 TK
+1072 

>member
-60 VPKNSIVTLDIPTP
+60 VPKNSMVTLDIPTP

-120 DWQASIAEGGSDASR
+120 DWQASIAEGAIAAAR
-135 TLELVQEFEID
+135 TLELVQQFEKD

-152 PEADILAQAE
+152 LVDSHEQVQPAPSPRGPASPA
-162 PTPTSVAPAAYS
+162 PVTPAAHV
-174 SGAPGAPATPVAH
+174 PA
-187 VAGEKPAASAPAS
+187 EKPAAAPPPAAACVA
-200 PHASP
+200 PPVAP
-205 TAPSA
+205 PPAAPVPSA
-210 AAPHA
+210 
-215 DSKVHAVTVPS
+215 
-226 PDAQAAIARQ
+226 DAQAVIARQ
-236 MARVV
+236 MAKVV

-316 TEISSENLDTKVR
+316 TEISTEHLDAKVR

-363 VERAISSRQATSPSL
+363 VERAISSRQAASPSL

-415 EVAEVNRRWQEAFD
+415 EVAEVNRRWQETFD

-452 QAQQDIEAR
+452 QAQQEIDAR
-461 KSGIQGTLDEVIAGA
+461 KSGVQGTLDEVIAGA

-493 TEQAKSTLEEAARTT
+493 TEQAKSTLEEASRTT

-514 AVDQERARVEET
+514 AVDQEQARVNE
-526 KSQLDAAAQ
+526 A
-535 STLESV
+535 
-541 RANLEQER
+541 
-549 KRADE
+549 
-554 VKSQLDA
+554 KSQLDA

-582 ETKSRL
+582 EAKSRL
-588 ESTAQSMLDH
+588 ESTAQSILDH
-598 TQQRLDGILAEKYQ
+598 TQQRFDGILAEKYQ

-624 RAEQIEPTLEA
+624 RAEQIEPTLEV

-640 VQRITGEFDQTFAS
+640 VQRISGEFDQTFAS
-654 KVSDAQNVISQLSG
+654 KVGDAQGVISQLAG

-698 GGHIDNI
+698 GGHLDNI

-741 SGHASKVQDSVRE
+741 SGHASKIQDSVRE
-754 NLKQQSDSAMQ
+754 NLKQQSDSAVQ
-765 ESLERLRQEAAKVPT
+765 ESLERLRQEAAKVPS

-912 FEESSR
+912 FEETSR

-945 RMLDGVEQARVYLES
+945 RMLDGVEQARVYLQS

-966 ENWQTQQE
+966 ENWQAQQE

-1055 SADFRPNDEEDD
+1055 SADFRPDDEEED
-1067 DLPKQ
+1067 DLPK
-1072 TK
+1072 

>member
-1 VNESALSNDPGT
+1 V
-13 QKRRSTRIVQAVPLT
+13 
-28 VTGVDALGQPFKE
+28 
-41 RTTTVMVNCHGCK
+41 
-54 YQSKHY
+54 
-60 VPKNSIVTLDIPTP
+60 
-74 EPGRPPHSVQ
+74 
-84 GRVVWVQRPRTVR
+84 
-97 ELFQIGLEFETPGN
+97 
-111 VWGIAFPPD
+111 
-120 DWQASIAEGGSDASR
+120 
-135 TLELVQEFEID
+135 
-146 AAASAP
+146 
-152 PEADILAQAE
+152 
-162 PTPTSVAPAAYS
+162 
-174 SGAPGAPATPVAH
+174 
-187 VAGEKPAASAPAS
+187 
-200 PHASP
+200 
-205 TAPSA
+205 PSA

-215 DSKVHAVTVPS
+215 EDKLQAVPVPS
-226 PDAQAAIARQ
+226 AEAQAAIARQ
-236 MARVV
+236 MAKVV

-316 TEISSENLDTKVR
+316 TEISSEHLDAKVR

-401 AQNIRSQTVEKANV
+401 AQNIRSETVEKANV
-415 EVAEVNRRWQEAFD
+415 EVAEVNRRWQETFD

-452 QAQQDIEAR
+452 QAQQDIDAR

-476 RSTADS
+476 RSTANS

-493 TEQAKSTLEEAARTT
+493 TEQAKSTLEETARTT

-514 AVDQERARVEET
+514 AVDQEQARVRET

-535 STLESV
+535 S
-541 RANLEQER
+541 A
-549 KRADE
+549 
-554 VKSQLDA
+554 
-561 AAQSTLESVR
+561 LESVR

-582 ETKSRL
+582 EAKSRL

-598 TQQRLDGILAEKYQ
+598 TQQRLDGILSEKYQ

-640 VQRITGEFDQTFAS
+640 VQRITGEFDQMLAS
-654 KVSDAQNVISQLSG
+654 KVGDAQNVVSQLSR

-683 IQQISEQSRELKEAT
+683 IQQIAEQAGQLKEST
-698 GGHIDNI
+698 RGHVDTI

-741 SGHASKVQDSVRE
+741 SGHASKIQDSVRE
-754 NLKQQSDSAMQ
+754 NLKQQADSAVQ
-765 ESLERLRQEAAKVPT
+765 ESLERLRQEAAKVPA

-912 FEESSR
+912 FEETSR

-945 RMLDGVEQARVYLES
+945 RMLDGVEQARVYLQS

-974 QEKKAWMERLKKATD
+974 QEKKAWMERLKKTTD

-1055 SADFRPNDEEDD
+1055 SADFRPNEEEDD

>member
-1 VNESALSNDPGT
+1 MNESALSNDPGT

-60 VPKNSIVTLDIPTP
+60 VPKNSIVTLDIPRP
-74 EPGRPPHSVQ
+74 EPGRPAQSVQ

-120 DWQASIAEGGSDASR
+120 DWQASIAEGGTDASR

-152 PEADILAQAE
+152 PEADV
-162 PTPTSVAPAAYS
+162 PTQVDSAPTSAAPAAS
-174 SGAPGAPATPVAH
+174 VPAAH
-187 VAGEKPAASAPAS
+187 VSPQKPGVAPPPAAQLAPPA
-200 PHASP
+200 
-205 TAPSA
+205 APSA
-210 AAPHA
+210 AAPHS
-215 DSKVHAVTVPS
+215 DSKMHAVTVPS

-236 MARVV
+236 MAKVV

-274 LHDAVERAIKVS
+274 LHDAIERAIKVS

-316 TEISSENLDTKVR
+316 TEISSENLDAKVR

-401 AQNIRSQTVEKANV
+401 AQDIRSQTVEKANV
-415 EVAEVNRRWQEAFD
+415 EVAEVNRRWQETFD

-452 QAQQDIEAR
+452 QAQQDIDAR
-461 KSGIQGTLDEVIAGA
+461 KSGLQGTLDEVIAGA

-508 LESVRA
+508 LESIRA
-514 AVDQERARVEET
+514 AVDQERSRAGEVT
-526 KSQLDAAAQ
+526 SQLDAAAQ
-535 STLESV
+535 STLELV

-571 ANLEQERARAD
+571 ASLEQERARAD

-612 EIGQKAD
+612 EIGRKAD

-624 RAEQIEPTLEA
+624 RAEQIQPTLEA

-640 VQRITGEFDQTFAS
+640 VQRISGEFDQTIAS
-654 KVSDAQNVISQLSG
+654 KVGDAQSVISQLSG

-683 IQQISEQSRELKEAT
+683 IQQIAEQSRELKEAT
-698 GGHIDNI
+698 GGHVDNI

-741 SGHASKVQDSVRE
+741 SGHASKIQESVRE
-754 NLKQQSDSAMQ
+754 NLKQQSDSAVQ
-765 ESLERLRQEAAKVPT
+765 ESLERLRQEASKVPA

-912 FEESSR
+912 FEETSR

-929 FNREGSLTE
+929 FNREGSLVE
-938 FQSSLDQ
+938 FQSKLDE
-945 RMLDGVEQARVYLES
+945 RMLEGVEQARIYLQS

-966 ENWQTQQE
+966 ENWQAQQD
-974 QEKKAWMERLKKATD
+974 QEKKAWMERLKKTTD

-1055 SADFRPNDEEDD
+1055 SADFRPNDDEDD

>member
-60 VPKNSIVTLDIPTP
+60 VPKNSMVTLDIPTP

-120 DWQASIAEGGSDASR
+120 DWQASIAEGAIAEAR
-135 TLELVQEFEID
+135 TLELVQQFEKD

-152 PEADILAQAE
+152 PEAETLAQMQPA
-162 PTPTSVAPAAYS
+162 PASVSPASPAPAA
-174 SGAPGAPATPVAH
+174 PVAH
-187 VAGEKPAASAPAS
+187 VAPQKPAAAPPS
-200 PHASP
+200 
-205 TAPSA
+205 TAHIAPPA
-210 AAPHA
+210 APPPAAPVAPHA
-215 DSKVHAVTVPS
+215 ESKLQAVPVPS
-226 PDAQAAIARQ
+226 AEAQAAIAKQ

-316 TEISSENLDTKVR
+316 TEISSEHLDAKVR

-363 VERAISSRQATSPSL
+363 VERVISSRQAASPSL

-388 RHLDDWRK
+388 RHLNDWRK

-401 AQNIRSQTVEKANV
+401 AQTIRNQTVEKANV
-415 EVAEVNRRWQEAFD
+415 EVGEVNRRWQETFD

-442 LNDASRAALE
+442 LNDASRVALE
-452 QAQQDIEAR
+452 QAQQDIDAR
-461 KSGIQGTLDEVIAGA
+461 KSGLQGTLDEVIAGA

-514 AVDQERARVEET
+514 AVDQERARV
-526 KSQLDAAAQ
+526 
-535 STLESV
+535 
-541 RANLEQER
+541 
-549 KRADE
+549 DE
-554 VKSQLDA
+554 VKSQLDT

-582 ETKSRL
+582 EAKARL
-588 ESTAQSMLDH
+588 ESAAQSMLDH
-598 TQQRLDGILAEKYQ
+598 TQQRLDGILAEKYD
-612 EIGQKAD
+612 EIGRKAD

-640 VQRITGEFDQTFAS
+640 VQRISGEFDRTIAS
-654 KVSDAQNVISQLSG
+654 KLGDAQSVISQLSS

-683 IQQISEQSRELKEAT
+683 IQQIAEQSRGLKEAT
-698 GGHIDNI
+698 SGHLDNI

-741 SGHASKVQDSVRE
+741 SGHASKIQDSVRE
-754 NLKQQSDSAMQ
+754 NLKQQSDNAVQ
-765 ESLERLRQEAAKVPT
+765 ESVERLRQEAAKVPA

-792 VTEDIERKG
+792 VSEDIERKG

-929 FNREGSLTE
+929 FNREGSLVE

-945 RMLDGVEQARVYLES
+945 RMLDGVEQARVYLQS

-966 ENWQTQQE
+966 ENWQEQQE

-1055 SADFRPNDEEDD
+1055 SADFRPDEEDD

>member
-97 ELFQIGLEFETPGN
+97 ELFQIGLEFEKPGN

-120 DWQASIAEGGSDASR
+120 DWQASIAESGTDASR

-152 PEADILAQAE
+152 PEADVPAQAN
-162 PTPTSVAPAAYS
+162 PSTSVAPAA
-174 SGAPGAPATPVAH
+174 GAPAAPVAH
-187 VAGEKPAASAPAS
+187 VTPKKQATQGPAAPLAAP
-200 PHASP
+200 
-205 TAPSA
+205 TVPSA

-215 DSKVHAVTVPS
+215 EDKLQAVPVPS
-226 PDAQAAIARQ
+226 AEAQAAIARQ
-236 MARVV
+236 MAKVV

-316 TEISSENLDTKVR
+316 TEISSEHLDAKVR

-401 AQNIRSQTVEKANV
+401 AQNIRSETVEKANV
-415 EVAEVNRRWQEAFD
+415 EVAEVNRRWQETFD

-452 QAQQDIEAR
+452 QAQQDIDAR
-461 KSGIQGTLDEVIAGA
+461 KSGLQGTLDEVIAGA
-476 RSTADS
+476 RSTANS

-493 TEQAKSTLEEAARTT
+493 TEQTKSTLEETARTT

-514 AVDQERARVEET
+514 AVDQEQARVRET
-526 KSQLDAAAQ
+526 KSQLDAATQ
-535 STLESV
+535 S
-541 RANLEQER
+541 A
-549 KRADE
+549 
-554 VKSQLDA
+554 
-561 AAQSTLESVR
+561 LESVR
-571 ANLEQERARAD
+571 ANLEQERARAN
-582 ETKSRL
+582 EAKSRL

-598 TQQRLDGILAEKYQ
+598 TQQRLDGILSEKYQ

-640 VQRITGEFDQTFAS
+640 VQRITGEFDQMLAS
-654 KVSDAQNVISQLSG
+654 KVGGAQSVVSQLSS

-683 IQQISEQSRELKEAT
+683 IQQIAEQAGQLKEST
-698 GGHIDNI
+698 RGHVDTI

-741 SGHASKVQDSVRE
+741 SGHASKIQDSVRE
-754 NLKQQSDSAMQ
+754 NLKQQADSAVQ
-765 ESLERLRQEAAKVPT
+765 ESLERLRQEAAKVPA

-877 EVVDRQRNK
+877 EVVDRQRNE

-912 FEESSR
+912 FEETSR

-945 RMLDGVEQARVYLES
+945 RMLDGVEQARVYLQS

-966 ENWQTQQE
+966 ENWQAQQE
-974 QEKKAWMERLKKATD
+974 QEKKAWMERLKTATD

-1055 SADFRPNDEEDD
+1055 SADFRPNEEEDD

>member
-97 ELFQIGLEFETPGN
+97 ELFQIGLEFEKPGN

-120 DWQASIAEGGSDASR
+120 DWQASIAESGTDASR

-152 PEADILAQAE
+152 PEADVPAQAN
-162 PTPTSVAPAAYS
+162 PSTSVAPAA
-174 SGAPGAPATPVAH
+174 GAPAAPVAH
-187 VAGEKPAASAPAS
+187 VTPKKQATQGPAAPLAAP
-200 PHASP
+200 
-205 TAPSA
+205 TVPSA

-215 DSKVHAVTVPS
+215 EDKLQAVPVPS
-226 PDAQAAIARQ
+226 AEAQAAIARQ
-236 MARVV
+236 MAKVV

-316 TEISSENLDTKVR
+316 TEISSEHLDAKVR

-401 AQNIRSQTVEKANV
+401 AQNIRSETVEKANV
-415 EVAEVNRRWQEAFD
+415 EVAEVNRRWQETFD

-452 QAQQDIEAR
+452 QAQQDIDAR
-461 KSGIQGTLDEVIAGA
+461 KSGLQGTLDEVIAGA
-476 RSTADS
+476 RSTANS

-493 TEQAKSTLEEAARTT
+493 TEQTKSTLEETARTT

-514 AVDQERARVEET
+514 AVDQEQARVRET
-526 KSQLDAAAQ
+526 KSQLDAATQ
-535 STLESV
+535 S
-541 RANLEQER
+541 A
-549 KRADE
+549 
-554 VKSQLDA
+554 
-561 AAQSTLESVR
+561 LESVR
-571 ANLEQERARAD
+571 ANLEQERARAN
-582 ETKSRL
+582 EAKSRL

-598 TQQRLDGILAEKYQ
+598 TQQRLDGILSEKYQ

-635 AAQKV
+635 AARKV
-640 VQRITGEFDQTFAS
+640 VQRISGEFDQTIAS
-654 KVSDAQNVISQLSG
+654 KLGDAHSVISQLAG

-683 IQQISEQSRELKEAT
+683 IQQIAEQAGQLKEST
-698 GGHIDNI
+698 RGHVDTI

-741 SGHASKVQDSVRE
+741 SGHASKIQDSVRE
-754 NLKQQSDSAMQ
+754 NLKQQADSAVQ
-765 ESLERLRQEAAKVPT
+765 ESLERLRQEAAKVPA

-877 EVVDRQRNK
+877 EVVDRQRNE

-912 FEESSR
+912 FEETSR

-945 RMLDGVEQARVYLES
+945 RMLDGVEQARVYLQS

-966 ENWQTQQE
+966 ENWQAQQE
-974 QEKKAWMERLKKATD
+974 QEKKAWMERLKTATD

-1055 SADFRPNDEEDD
+1055 SADFRPNEEEDD

>member
-1 VNESALSNDPGT
+1 VTESALSNDPGT

-152 PEADILAQAE
+152 PEADATAQAH
-162 PTPTSVAPAAYS
+162 PAPTSVAPPAHS
-174 SGAPGAPATPVAH
+174 SGAPGAPAAPVAH
-187 VAGEKPAASAPAS
+187 VPSEKPAAT
-200 PHASP
+200 P
-205 TAPSA
+205 TPPGY
-210 AAPHA
+210 AAPPVDA
-215 DSKVHAVTVPS
+215 KIHAVTVPS

-236 MARVV
+236 MARVA

-316 TEISSENLDTKVR
+316 TEISSEHLDTKVR

-363 VERAISSRQATSPSL
+363 VERVISSRQAASPSL

-415 EVAEVNRRWQEAFD
+415 EVAEVNRRWQETFD

-452 QAQQDIEAR
+452 QAQQDIDAR
-461 KSGIQGTLDEVIAGA
+461 KSGIQGTLDEVIASA

-482 LKADLEQERAR
+482 LKAELEQERAR
-493 TEQAKSTLEEAARTT
+493 TDQAKSTLEEAARTT

-514 AVDQERARVEET
+514 AVDHEQARVNEV
-526 KSQLDAAAQ
+526 KSQIDAAAQ
-535 STLESV
+535 STLESI
-541 RANLEQER
+541 RTNLDQER
-549 KRADE
+549 ARAGE

-571 ANLEQERARAD
+571 SNLEQERARAD
-582 ETKSRL
+582 EAKSRL
-588 ESTAQSMLDH
+588 ESAAQSMLDH

-624 RAEQIEPTLEA
+624 RAEQIEPTLAA

-640 VQRITGEFDQTFAS
+640 VQRITGEFDQTIAS
-654 KVSDAQNVISQLSG
+654 KLSDAHSVVSQLAD
-668 AEERAA
+668 AEGRAA

-683 IQQISEQSRELKEAT
+683 IQQIVEQSSELKEAT
-698 GGHIDNI
+698 HGHIDNI

-741 SGHASKVQDSVRE
+741 SGHASKIQDSVRE
-754 NLKQQSDSAMQ
+754 NLKQQSDSAVQ
-765 ESLERLRQEAAKVPT
+765 ESLEQLRQEAAKVPA

-792 VTEDIERKG
+792 VNEDIERKG

-863 YVEHSQAQIEDAAK
+863 YVEHSQAQIEEAAK

-886 LSENAEVAGATFAN
+886 LTENAEVAGATFAN

-912 FEESSR
+912 FEETSR
-918 EALEKA
+918 GALEKA

-938 FQSSLDQ
+938 FQSKLDE
-945 RMLDGVEQARVYLES
+945 RMLDGVEQARVYLQS

-966 ENWQTQQE
+966 ENWQAQQE

-1055 SADFRPNDEEDD
+1055 SADFRPDDEED

-1072 TK
+1072 MK

>member
-1 VNESALSNDPGT
+1 MNESALSNDPGT

-60 VPKNSIVTLDIPTP
+60 VPKNSTVTLDIPTP

-152 PEADILAQAE
+152 PEVDTPAQVQ
-162 PTPTSVAPAAYS
+162 PSPTSVVPASPAPAAPV
-174 SGAPGAPATPVAH
+174 AQVAPQKPGAAPPPVAH
-187 VAGEKPAASAPAS
+187 IAP
-200 PHASP
+200 PV
-205 TAPSA
+205 
-210 AAPHA
+210 APHA
-215 DSKVHAVTVPS
+215 ESKLQAVPVPS
-226 PDAQAAIARQ
+226 AEAQAAIARQ
-236 MARVV
+236 MAKVV

-316 TEISSENLDTKVR
+316 TEISSEHLDAKVR

-415 EVAEVNRRWQEAFD
+415 EVAEVNRRWQETFD

-452 QAQQDIEAR
+452 QAQQDIDAR

-514 AVDQERARVEET
+514 AVDQERARV
-526 KSQLDAAAQ
+526 
-535 STLESV
+535 
-541 RANLEQER
+541 
-549 KRADE
+549 DE

-571 ANLEQERARAD
+571 TNLEQERARAE

-598 TQQRLDGILAEKYQ
+598 TQQRLDGILAEKYD
-612 EIGQKAD
+612 EIGRKAD

-624 RAEQIEPTLEA
+624 RGEQIEPTLEA

-640 VQRITGEFDQTFAS
+640 VQRISGEFDQTIAS
-654 KVSDAQNVISQLSG
+654 KLGDAHSVISQLAG

-683 IQQISEQSRELKEAT
+683 IQQISEQSRELKDAT

-741 SGHASKVQDSVRE
+741 SGHASKIQDSVRE
-754 NLKQQSDSAMQ
+754 NLKQQSDSAVQ
-765 ESLERLRQEAAKVPT
+765 ESLERLRQEAAKVPA

-886 LSENAEVAGATFAN
+886 LTENAEVAGATFAN

-912 FEESSR
+912 FEETSR

-938 FQSSLDQ
+938 FQSKLDE
-945 RMLDGVEQARVYLES
+945 RMLDGVEQARVYLQS

-1055 SADFRPNDEEDD
+1055 SADFRPSDEEDD
-1067 DLPKQ
+1067 LPEH

>member
-1 VNESALSNDPGT
+1 MNESALSNDPGT

-120 DWQASIAEGGSDASR
+120 DWQASIAEGGTDASR

-152 PEADILAQAE
+152 PQADLSEQVH
-162 PTPTSVAPAAYS
+162 PAPASMAPADRAP
-174 SGAPGAPATPVAH
+174 GAPGAPAAPVAH
-187 VAGEKPAASAPAS
+187 LPGEKPAAHVAP
-200 PHASP
+200 PV
-205 TAPSA
+205 TPSA

-215 DSKVHAVTVPS
+215 DSKIHAVTVPS

-316 TEISSENLDTKVR
+316 TEISSEHLDAKVR

-363 VERAISSRQATSPSL
+363 VERVISSRQATSPSL

-415 EVAEVNRRWQEAFD
+415 EVAEVNRRWQETFD
-429 AALAGASQKIGAQ
+429 TALAGASQKIGAQ

-452 QAQQDIEAR
+452 QAQQDIDAR
-461 KSGIQGTLDEVIAGA
+461 KAGLQGTLNEVIAGA

-514 AVDQERARVEET
+514 AIDQERTRVEEA

-549 KRADE
+549 VRADE
-554 VKSQLDA
+554 A
-561 AAQSTLESVR
+561 
-571 ANLEQERARAD
+571 
-582 ETKSRL
+582 KSRL

-612 EIGQKAD
+612 EIGLKAD

-635 AAQKV
+635 AAKRV
-640 VQRITGEFDQTFAS
+640 VQRISGEFDQTIAS
-654 KVSDAQNVISQLSG
+654 KLGDAQSVISQLSS

-683 IQQISEQSRELKEAT
+683 IQQIAEQSRELKEAT
-698 GGHIDNI
+698 SGHLDNI

-741 SGHASKVQDSVRE
+741 SGHASKIQDSVRE
-754 NLKQQSDSAMQ
+754 NLKQQSDSAVQ
-765 ESLERLRQEAAKVPT
+765 ESLERLRQEAAKVPA
-780 EVEQSCREVVSK
+780 EVEQSCREVISK

-929 FNREGSLTE
+929 FNREGSLVE

-945 RMLDGVEQARVYLES
+945 RMLDGVEQARVYLQS

-966 ENWQTQQE
+966 ENWQAQQE

-989 ENIEHYKERL
+989 ENIDHYKERL

-1055 SADFRPNDEEDD
+1055 SADFRPDDEEDD
-1067 DLPKQ
+1067 ELPKQ